1 MKDII
6 LSTMLNFI
14 GQNYGSQEMEDPCY
28 DMEKMAVKIANV
40 LEELNKTKE
49 SEMSETYE
57 F

>member
-28 DMEKMAVKIANV
+28 DMEKMATEIANV
-40 LEELNKTKE
+40 LKELNKTKE